1 MGRRMRRGDIRVA
14 ILRALEAGPAHGY
27 EIIRRLEEGS
37 GGLWRPSAGSV
48 YPTLQLLEEQGL
60 LTSQEDGGKRVYEL
74 TESGRAEA
82 EAGAGSGRAFPWDSE
97 EGLTGYRALR
107 SAVSQLMLATKQ
119 VQVAGEPELVERAAA
134 IVKEA
139 RQKLYQLLAE
149 S

>member
-1 MGRRMRRGDIRVA
+1 MRRGDIRVA
-14 ILRALEAGPAHGY
+14 LLRALQAGPAHGY

-37 GGLWRPSAGSV
+37 GGMWRPSAGSV

-60 LTSQEDGGKRVYEL
+60 LSSHEDSGKRVYEL
-74 TESGRAEA
+74 TDSGRAEA
-82 EAGAGSGRAFPWDSE
+82 EAGAGAERDFPWESE

-107 SAVSQLMLATKQ
+107 GAVSQLVLATRQ

>member
-1 MGRRMRRGDIRVA
+1 MRRGDIRVA
-14 ILRALEAGPAHGY
+14 LLRALQAGPAHGY

-37 GGLWRPSAGSV
+37 GGMWRPSAGSV

-60 LTSQEDGGKRVYEL
+60 LSSHEDSGKRVYEL
-74 TESGRAEA
+74 TDSGRAEA
-82 EAGAGSGRAFPWDSE
+82 ESAAGAERDFPWESE

-107 SAVSQLMLATKQ
+107 QAVSQLVLATKQ

-134 IVKEA
+134 IVKET

>member
-1 MGRRMRRGDIRVA
+1 MRRGDIRVA
-14 ILRALEAGPAHGY
+14 LLRALQAGPAHGY
-27 EIIRRLEEGS
+27 EVIGRLEEGS
-37 GGLWRPSAGSV
+37 GVLWRPSAGSV

-60 LTSQEDGGKRVYEL
+60 LSSHEDAGKRIYEL
-74 TESGRAEA
+74 TDTGRAEA
-82 EAGAGSGRAFPWDSE
+82 ASGAGSERDFPWDSE
-97 EGLTGYRALR
+97 EGLNGHKSLRGAL
-107 SAVSQLMLATKQ
+107 AQLVLATKQ

>member
-1 MGRRMRRGDIRVA
+1 MRRGDIRVA
-14 ILRALEAGPAHGY
+14 LLRALQAGPAHGY

-37 GGLWRPSAGSV
+37 GGMWRPSAGSV
-48 YPTLQLLEEQGL
+48 YPTLQMLEEQGL
-60 LTSQEDGGKRVYEL
+60 LSSHEDNGKRVYEL
-74 TESGRAEA
+74 TDSGRTEAESG
-82 EAGAGSGRAFPWDSE
+82 AGAERDFPWENE
-97 EGLTGYRALR
+97 EGVTGYRALR
-107 SAVSQLMLATKQ
+107 SAVSQLVLATRQ